1 MKSIALIA
9 ALTCAA
15 LPSLGAAQQQQ
26 QPLNA
31 LEIQRVHFLVGNV
44 DLSNLTDRQIVQIK
58 EALVQNVDRTAKET
72 LILMALK
79 KK

>member
-1 MKSIALIA
+1 MMKSIALIA

-15 LPSLGAAQQQQ
+15 LPSLAAAQQQ

-72 LILMALK
+72 LIRMALK

>member
-1 MKSIALIA
+1 MMKSIALIA
-9 ALTCAA
+9 ALACAA
-15 LPSLGAAQQQQ
+15 LPSLAAAQQ

-58 EALVQNVDRTAKET
+58 EALVQNADRTAKET
-72 LILMALK
+72 LIRMALK

>member
-1 MKSIALIA
+1 MKAIALIA
-9 ALTCAA
+9 ALACAA
-15 LPSLGAAQQQQ
+15 LPSLAAAQQ

-31 LEIQRVHFLVGNV
+31 LEIQHVHSLVGNV

-58 EALVQNVDRTAKET
+58 DALIQNVDRTAKET
-72 LILMALK
+72 LIRMALK

>member
-15 LPSLGAAQQQQ
+15 LPSLAAAQQQ

-72 LILMALK
+72 LIRMALK

>member
-9 ALTCAA
+9 ALACTA
-15 LPSLGAAQQQQ
+15 LPSLAAAQQQ

-72 LILMALK
+72 LIRMALK